1 MKGYTLSSKSTIPTL
16 DIVFNGS
23 TDKWVRFANTLK
35 LRLVLRQSQV
45 NANPSAELAKIAA
58 NGLIGSGETVQV
70 TTDFTNVAGKQNP
83 FFALYGKKPD
93 GNDANDYSRANTY
106 IVTVLK
112 STNDPRLNLFFKVP
126 SAGGAVTGTTYGA
139 PTSVNPDGTHSSNIG
154 VGLAKTFSQPQW
166 IMTSTEALFLR
177 AEAIARGWLPGDA
190 KTVYEAA
197 VRESFIWLGVP
208 DATNAANTYMANN
221 AIADW
226 ANAGATADSKSKFI
240 VNQKY
245 IALTG
250 IAPIEVWSDYRRLGI
265 PATNAIL
272 SVNPDRGTNPIP
284 VRLLYPQSEFS
295 VNSDNVP
302 KGVNQF
308 TSTIF
313 WDK

>member
-1 MKGYTLSSKSTIPTL
+1 MPNALYSVGALTGANASLRFSYMWLGHWSPSGSFAPSTEESTYNITNTFGTGVWTGFYNTLFDLKELERKSLAANLPFHRASSLISQAILWQQLVDVYGDIPYSQAFDVAQYPAPAYDKAEDIYKDLQVKLDTAIVLMKGYTLSSKSTIPTL

-139 PTSVNPDGTHSSNIG
+139 PTSVNPDARTH
-154 VGLAKTFSQPQW
+154 
-166 IMTSTEALFLR
+166 
-177 AEAIARGWLPGDA
+177 
-190 KTVYEAA
+190 
-197 VRESFIWLGVP
+197 
-208 DATNAANTYMANN
+208 
-221 AIADW
+221 
-226 ANAGATADSKSKFI
+226 
-240 VNQKY
+240 
-245 IALTG
+245 LT
-250 IAPIEVWSDYRRLGI
+250 
-265 PATNAIL
+265 
-272 SVNPDRGTNPIP
+272 
-284 VRLLYPQSEFS
+284 
-295 VNSDNVP
+295 
-302 KGVNQF
+302 
-308 TSTIF
+308 
-313 WDK
+313 